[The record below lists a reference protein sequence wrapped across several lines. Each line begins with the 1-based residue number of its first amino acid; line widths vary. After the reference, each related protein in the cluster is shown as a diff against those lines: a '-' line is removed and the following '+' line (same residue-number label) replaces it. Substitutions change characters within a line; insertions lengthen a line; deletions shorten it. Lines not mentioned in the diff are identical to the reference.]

1 MSAHVMGLG
10 YLVFEVTD
18 IPAWIEFAT
27 VHGMQIVEQSED
39 RALLRLDDRSWRIQL
54 RKSDV
59 DRINAIGWE
68 VQGAADV
75 AEFAERLRDG
85 GYEVTPGETS
95 AIADRKVT
103 DLVWFT
109 DPSGYRVELFYG
121 QRKSHTVFVSP
132 TGAEFETGDLGL
144 GHIMLFVD
152 DSDEYRRIYMEMLRF
167 RLSDFIDIGPD
178 PGTFLHCN
186 PRHHSIAFANLPG
199 TPARLGHLMLQ
210 VKNVDTVGRAYDW
223 VLQGGA
229 KIGSTLGK
237 HTNDEMLSYYVKTPS
252 GFEIE
257 FGYGGLLIDDE
268 TWVPGRWDEAHF
280 WGHDRGGSKLPG

>member
-1 MSAHVMGLG
+1 MTAQVHSMG
-10 YLVFEVTD
+10 YVVFNVTD
-18 IPAWIEFAT
+18 IPAWLEFANA
-27 VHGMQIVEQSED
+27 HGLQVTEHDDEHVF
-39 RALLRLDDRSWRIQL
+39 LRVDERTWRIEL
-54 RKSDV
+54 RKADT
-59 DRINAIGWE
+59 DGINAKGWE
-68 VQGAADV
+68 VQGPDDI
-75 AEFAERLRDG
+75 AELSERLREG
-85 GYEVTPGETS
+85 GYEVSQGEPEI
-95 AIADRKVT
+95 IAHRKVT

-121 QRKSHTVFVSP
+121 QKKSRDPFVSP

-144 GHIMLFVD
+144 GHLMMFVD
-152 DSDEYRRIYMEMLRF
+152 DSDEYRRLYMDILRF

-210 VKNVDTVGRAYDW
+210 VKDVNTVGQAYDW
-223 VLQGGA
+223 VLAGNA
-229 KIGSTLGK
+229 KLGSSLGR

-257 FGYGGLLIDDE
+257 FGFGGLLIDDE
-268 TWVPGRWDEAHF
+268 TWVPGRWNDANF